1 LSVSDLDGRAR
12 AATDAALA
20 ASNATQSEQSARL
33 IGEAISIRR
42 ELVRRLPAEPLQAAR
57 LGWALAFQAHR
68 YQELGLRAAAL
79 AAGSKAL
86 QIIEPLSGHGP
97 SYELDLSYA
106 LLVLGLAQRANG
118 QTVDACRSFERA
130 GQVRDHTG
138 DRTAGRS
145 EARRRLL
152 DERLP
157 VVLAGCK

>member
-1 LSVSDLDGRAR
+1 LDLRAR
-12 AATDAALA
+12 TATDAALA
-20 ASNATQSEQSARL
+20 ASNATQPEQAARL
-33 IGEAISIRR
+33 IGEAISVRR

-68 YQELGLRAAAL
+68 YQELGFRAAAL
-79 AAGSKAL
+79 VAASEAV
-86 QIIEPLSGHGP
+86 QIAEPLAGNGP

-106 LLVLGLAQRANG
+106 LFVLGLAQRANG
-118 QTVDACRSFERA
+118 QTTDACRSFERA
-130 GQVRDHTG
+130 AEVRDQTRA
-138 DRTAGRS
+138 RTAGRS